1 MTNPTEPTADTE
13 PVSLDRLNEQV
24 QRTSHELRKA
34 ELVVKARRNR
44 YVDAG
49 RQVNL
54 ARENRDAVVRA
65 RDSLG
70 AWLDERSRSLS
81 IRLVHHIDD
90 ELRRIDADE
99 RSMREFGQMRDF
111 AGKARQLR
119 RAFVRAMLRS
129 LGFAIGIPVLLFVI
143 ALQLRRAAVTIPILE
158 LSVWRYVVLFAI
170 LLLIGTFL
178 ALLPYHRG
186 FMQMRYELDRNLAW
200 GRNALVS
207 IDRIR
212 SDRARL
218 SELRPQL
225 EERLEFY
232 GAVLQQPWT
241 VSGAEQG
248 IASAE
253 ALAEGLPANLRI
265 AEVSDSGEET
275 WNRLLQRLTAE
286 HFKPG
291 LRKQAAARLLSEA
304 ARRHGLDPERVTFDF
319 LDRDNLQKDLR
330 LVLMRHASHPEI
342 LDRLGRERVVEIA
355 ESIQMKISPPRRSST
370 GDQHHECR
378 GPRRAARRQRS
389 AGRLEARAELL
400 GRLHQRDPRGPIRT
414 LPLAFSGQ
422 GQADGEHHR
431 FTSVATGPDRV
442 RERSSVRVSWVD
454 IQSGAVTGTETVTRI
469 DITDP
474 LDVNKVALF
483 SEVVETDEEFDS
495 EPVGLL

>member
-1 MTNPTEPTADTE
+1 M
-13 PVSLDRLNEQV
+13 SLDRLNEQV

-81 IRLVHHIDD
+81 IRLIHHIDD

-129 LGFAIGIPVLLFVI
+129 LGFAIGIPVLIFVI

-355 ESIQMKISPPRRSST
+355 ESIQMKISPQGDHRPEINITNVGDLDGLLVGNDLLADWRRVQNFWDDFISEILE
-370 GDQHHECR
+370 D
-378 GPRRAARRQRS
+378 PS
-389 AGRLEARAELL
+389 ALS
-400 GRLHQRDPRGPIRT
+400 
-414 LPLAFSGQ
+414 PLAFSGQ

-442 RERSSVRVSWVD
+442 RERSSVRVTWVD